1 MIKIII
7 GLISLIYTSIMII
20 LYFIGHYN
28 SNWIVN
34 LFWSIDNPIG
44 IFLIYTIF
52 FILFVIPFGIFIYL
66 LITWHVY
73 YLWCETT
80 MIKCPVRITSQNLS
94 QRNMTP
100 DSCCQK
106 CRKTLRKICRLF
118 WGFIQGVGTY
128 YPCYYMIFFGKRA
141 KDYIDNHSEWH
152 PERLHNGIVI
162 CPSRGSA
169 ESYYSY
175 GPDDLTEYFFTNHI
189 PYKVYA
195 CNTIDDFKS
204 LVKNDQI
211 GVLWLF
217 GHGDIGS
224 FRVTNK
230 DVVNYYEFETD
241 EYQNHK
247 KIAVYQLHCNL
258 KNTESPNPLSKILV
272 DGWDF
277 QEKGK
282 HYPWTIK
289 AYIRYIISHHTLFPG
304 IWESVN

>member
-1 MIKIII
+1 MVISFDFCIICSLIGIII
-7 GLISLIYTSIMII
+7 CLPIIAFIVGLIKWH
-20 LYFIGHYN
+20 LYY
-28 SNWIVN
+28 SR
-34 LFWSIDNPIG
+34 
-44 IFLIYTIF
+44 YKTRK
-52 FILFVIPFGIFIYL
+52 
-66 LITWHVY
+66 
-73 YLWCETT
+73 
-80 MIKCPVRITSQNLS
+80 IKCPIRITSQNLS
-94 QRNMTP
+94 QRDLTP
-100 DSCCQK
+100 DSCWQK

-141 KDYIDNHSEWH
+141 KDYIDNNSEWH

-195 CNTIDDFKS
+195 CNTVDDFKS